1 MGAPL
6 RSLLERCAV
15 NTKELADVI
24 RDVMLYWS
32 QRCAQQLN
40 VWCKFDLAAWEV
52 LVRLLDEEEAASLG
66 E

>member
-1 MGAPL
+1 M
-6 RSLLERCAV
+6 

-40 VWCKFDLAAWEV
+40 VRCKFDLAAWEV